1 MLKMLRH
8 PAAAGQHD
16 ISFAARHL
24 QYQSSVVCRPSSSSL
39 NRQLTYNYNTGIF
52 PSAIFTGILIRFA
65 PMLSKSFDINT
76 ASLPPFDPGTRS
88 LLLEISP
95 AAVSVI
101 FWNKEKNA
109 PEAFEVFAGKF
120 NNAADWELIT
130 QQSTLLGLRQLETDV
145 IHAFENMLPIPVH
158 LYTPEQAKAQME
170 LFFGARPGMHT
181 SADLLPLNDMALAWQ
196 LPEDLHAAIASHF
209 SVFRL
214 KHVGSCL
221 LKNAVEA
228 GKTVGKI
235 VVYGSQCWVSLWGN
249 GSLLIIKSVAISQAD
264 DLSWHLLNACQQFNL
279 QPEEVSWEIAGM
291 AEENSPLWAAVTRF
305 FEPVQA
311 MAPQVELPEE
321 LPGHYFAHLYQ
332 YML

>member
-1 MLKMLRH
+1 
-8 PAAAGQHD
+8 
-16 ISFAARHL
+16 
-24 QYQSSVVCRPSSSSL
+24 
-39 NRQLTYNYNTGIF
+39 
-52 PSAIFTGILIRFA
+52 
-65 PMLSKSFDINT
+65 MLSKSFDINT
-76 ASLPPFDPGTRS
+76 ASLPPFESGTHS

-109 PEAFEVFAGKF
+109 PEAVEVFAGSF

-145 IHAFENMLPIPVH
+145 IHAFENMLPIPLHV
-158 LYTPEQAKAQME
+158 YTPEQGKAQLE
-170 LFFGARPGMHT
+170 LFFGAKPGMHT
-181 SADLLPLNDMALAWQ
+181 SADLLPINEMVLAWQ
-196 LPEDLHAAIASHF
+196 MPQDLHAAIASYF
-209 SVFRL
+209 QVYRV

-235 VVYGSQCWVSLWGN
+235 VVYGSQCWMSLWGN

-264 DLSWHLLNACQQFNL
+264 DLSWHLLNTCKQFGLEPN
-279 QPEEVSWEIAGM
+279 EVSWEIGGM
-291 AEENSPLWAAVTRF
+291 AEESSPLWTAVTRF
-305 FEPVQA
+305 FDPVRA
-311 MAPQVELPEE
+311 MASPVELPAEI
-321 LPGHYFAHLYQ
+321 PAHYFAHLYQ

>member
-1 MLKMLRH
+1 
-8 PAAAGQHD
+8 
-16 ISFAARHL
+16 
-24 QYQSSVVCRPSSSSL
+24 
-39 NRQLTYNYNTGIF
+39 
-52 PSAIFTGILIRFA
+52 
-65 PMLSKSFDINT
+65 MLSKSFDINT
-76 ASLPPFDPGTRS
+76 GQLQPFEPGTRS

-109 PEAFEVFAGKF
+109 PEAIEVFAGRF

-130 QQSTLLGLRQLETDV
+130 QQSTLLGLTELETDV
-145 IHAFENMLPIPVH
+145 IHAYENMLPMPAH
-158 LYTPEQAKAQME
+158 LYSPDQAKAQLE
-170 LFFGARPGMHT
+170 LFFGPKPGMHT
-181 SADLLPLNDMALAWQ
+181 SADLLPIAQMALAWQ
-196 LPEDLHAAIASHF
+196 LPEDLYVAITAYF
-209 SVFRL
+209 KILRVR
-214 KHVGSCL
+214 HVGSCL

-228 GKTVGKI
+228 GKTVGKM
-235 VVYGSQCWVSLWGN
+235 VVYGTHCWVSLWGN
-249 GSLLIIKSVAISQAD
+249 GALLIIKSVAVSQAD
-264 DLSWHLLNACQQFNL
+264 DLSWHLLNACRQFGL

-311 MAPQVELPEE
+311 MAPRVELPEE